1 MKTNNREIMLY
12 FDSKSNRHKKT
23 VAYAR
28 SMVAHVKTFEFDHT
42 PSTAVSWRQI
52 LKSMNKHPKEL
63 LNKALPEYQETIRG
77 REFTMEGWLKVLHH
91 NTHLLKAPI
100 AIRGKKAILC
110 ESPTDIFQLTETE
123 TVAL

>member
-1 MKTNNREIMLY
+1 MKTNEREIMLY
-12 FDSKSNRHKKT
+12 FDASSNRHKQT

-28 SMVAHVKTFEFDHT
+28 SMVNHVKTYQFDNT

-52 LKSMNKHPKEL
+52 LKSMDKHPKEL
-63 LNKALPEYQETIRG
+63 LNKALPEYQNQIKG

-100 AIRGKKAILC
+100 AIRGKKAVLC
-110 ESPTDIFQLTETE
+110 ENPTDIFKLADTETM
-123 TVAL
+123 TV